1 MRLTKKQITAFF
13 IVALLNLCA
22 MAAPFRFGEASTDVQ
37 DYVVIEV
44 TNAIRHA
51 TVALVKGPVDC
62 NGRLEKSLIPYSPRR
77 EMGLMEMS
85 CMEILK
91 GDVSVGGNK
100 ECFFYETPRYAN
112 LLPRLCFPTGGV
124 AGEIEKQG
132 YFEDD
137 KIEPG
142 KWVWLT
148 GRKRWVYYPPY
159 DPYQTHQDEC
169 IKLMLM
175 TPEPKLDKRRIRLNG
190 FSAGQGTILDIIG
203 KDYKNQTSEELMVKL
218 GVEKVFSNRV
228 FRLNEGCAF
237 HVDYPVSGKAV
248 EGVSEGPSVLMHLSA
263 EEVSELVYLAYFV
276 DDGDT
281 KGMRRPSCVALRY

>member
-1 MRLTKKQITAFF
+1 
-13 IVALLNLCA
+13 
-22 MAAPFRFGEASTDVQ
+22 
-37 DYVVIEV
+37 
-44 TNAIRHA
+44 
-51 TVALVKGPVDC
+51 
-62 NGRLEKSLIPYSPRR
+62 
-77 EMGLMEMS
+77 
-85 CMEILK
+85 
-91 GDVSVGGNK
+91 
-100 ECFFYETPRYAN
+100 
-112 LLPRLCFPTGGV
+112 
-124 AGEIEKQG
+124 
-132 YFEDD
+132 
-137 KIEPG
+137 
-142 KWVWLT
+142 
-148 GRKRWVYYPPY
+148 
-159 DPYQTHQDEC
+159 
-169 IKLMLM
+169 MLM